1 MGAAA
6 GSRDGIAT
14 AAPPAADDIAVL
26 HSKGWMTETNFER
39 SRYRELYD
47 AIKHMDFQ
55 DVVQLIRK

>member
-1 MGAAA
+1 
-6 GSRDGIAT
+6 
-14 AAPPAADDIAVL
+14 
-26 HSKGWMTETNFER
+26 MTETNFER